1 MTTRTASAPFL
12 ITKEYRRFAE
22 FCDACRRHQYIGLCH
37 GSPGVGKT
45 LSATHY
51 ARWDLVDGIQPWERK
66 AQLPQELMDCRTVL
80 YTPPVV
86 NSPSRIGME
95 LTHLRGFLSHI
106 VNEVRKRADPVHDHS
121 DDDFTE
127 LIIVDEAD
135 RLKLAALEQLRDIYD
150 RGNIGLILVGMP
162 GIEKRL
168 SRYAQFY
175 SRVGF
180 VHHYRALN
188 GKELTFLLEQ
198 KWQELGLT
206 ADQADFTDAEAMAAV
221 IRITGGNFRLLQ
233 RLFTQ
238 ISRILE
244 INQVK
249 LVTQE
254 VVEAARESL
263 VIGIA

>member
-1 MTTRTASAPFL
+1 MTTKTATAPFL

-22 FCDACRRHQYIGLCH
+22 FCDACRQHRYIGLCY

-45 LSATHY
+45 LSAWHY
-51 ARWDLVDGIQPWERK
+51 ARWNQVDAIKPWERDV
-66 AQLPQELMDCRTVL
+66 QIPQELEDCRTVV

-86 NSPSRIGME
+86 NSPRRISTD
-95 LTHLRGFLSHI
+95 LQRNRSFLSQVVDQARWGPKHHF
-106 VNEVRKRADPVHDHS
+106 AGDC
-121 DDDFTE
+121 TE
-127 LIIVDEAD
+127 LVIVDEAD
-135 RLKLAALEQLRDIYD
+135 RLKMAGLEELRDIYD
-150 RGNIGLILVGMP
+150 QDSIGLILVGMP

-198 KWQELGLT
+198 KWHELGLNL
-206 ADQADFTDAEAMAAV
+206 DQADFTDTEAMAAV

-238 ISRILE
+238 IARILE